1 MNLNESATDAA
12 SMVDGLNLFGFSLV
26 SSNNKNKINK
36 NKKKEEI
43 APESFVGPSQED
55 GSALFISAGEH
66 QVAYHDLGAY
76 YGYSDVARIVKYREI
91 SNYPEVD
98 QGIEEIVN
106 ELITIDDQF
115 QAVEISL
122 DETDGFPEKVKK
134 TIEEEFQN
142 ILSLLA
148 FSTNAYD
155 IARKWYIDG
164 RLVYHVIL
172 NEAKTEIVELRP
184 IDPIHIKK
192 IKEVE
197 EITDP
202 KTRVKTFKA
211 KEEYFVYSEANDPS
225 ATRNTTFGSSY
236 TFGGSSGNSNT
247 GLKISKDSIVY
258 VPSGLL
264 DESRKNVIS
273 YLHKAIKVA
282 NQLRMMEDSLVI
294 YRMVRAPERRV
305 FRIDVGGLPAKKA
318 EAYIQNIIAKYRN
331 KITYDHQTGELMD
344 ARQSMAMIEDF
355 WLPSKGGCFALDTKI
370 SLLDGRDVE
379 LAELIKEYKEGKL
392 NWTYSVSPNG
402 MIVPGLISW
411 AGVTKRDTEVID
423 VHLDNGEVLTCT
435 PEHKFILRNGKK
447 IEAKDMVAGTSLM
460 PFQKGKKQINA
471 KTNEYEFVVHPA
483 TNEEEFTHRMVCYY
497 FEENEPRKQIHH
509 IDFNRLNNS
518 PENLQQMGRLD
529 HMRLHSEAG
538 YLGWND
544 ESKYEQHCEN
554 LSIAGKKYFQT
565 EKGKAQA
572 AKHAEHLREK
582 ARLDKTRLSPEEYYN
597 KYIKPRTEG
606 AIAARNRD
614 KQILSEEEYNA
625 KYKIN
630 LQSIHKQTLSEEE
643 YRAKYNIDFQAKRY
657 QSEVLDKL
665 SFEEIGRV
673 ICKAVQENKTISN
686 SELFE
691 LVKDKT
697 NGLIKNVKSLR
708 KYLIHHGYESISG
721 FIIRNL
727 DDKFIS
733 NKRKSSAKQEF
744 GNHKV
749 LKVVYREDKMD
760 VGTITVDG
768 NHIFHDY
775 HNFALTSG
783 IFVMNSGGT
792 QIDTLS
798 SGETLGQLDD
808 VLYFQKKLF
817 RALNVPLNRLEQ
829 ESQFSLGRSS
839 EITRDEVKFS
849 KFISKLRSKFSDL
862 FYQLLRTQLILKNVI
877 TADEWIDL
885 KEHIFIDFLK
895 DNYFTELKEA
905 EILKERLSTL
915 REIDDYV
922 GKYFS
927 KEWIQRN
934 VLRQSDNDIE
944 EITKQIEA
952 EKKAEVDFAANAQNE
967 VPFDG

>member
-1 MNLNESATDAA
+1 MRQNNLINESATDAA
-12 SMVDGLNLFGFSLV
+12 SMIDGLNLFGFSLV

-172 NEAKTEIVELRP
+172 NESKTEIVELRP

-192 IKEVE
+192 VKEVE

-202 KTRVKTFKA
+202 KTRIKTFRA

-236 TFGGSSGNSNT
+236 TFGGSSGNSNA

-355 WLPSKGGCFALDTKI
+355 WLPS
-370 SLLDGRDVE
+370 R
-379 LAELIKEYKEGKL
+379 
-392 NWTYSVSPNG
+392 
-402 MIVPGLISW
+402 
-411 AGVTKRDTEVID
+411 
-423 VHLDNGEVLTCT
+423 
-435 PEHKFILRNGKK
+435 
-447 IEAKDMVAGTSLM
+447 
-460 PFQKGKKQINA
+460 
-471 KTNEYEFVVHPA
+471 
-483 TNEEEFTHRMVCYY
+483 
-497 FEENEPRKQIHH
+497 
-509 IDFNRLNNS
+509 
-518 PENLQQMGRLD
+518 
-529 HMRLHSEAG
+529 
-538 YLGWND
+538 
-544 ESKYEQHCEN
+544 
-554 LSIAGKKYFQT
+554 
-565 EKGKAQA
+565 
-572 AKHAEHLREK
+572 
-582 ARLDKTRLSPEEYYN
+582 
-597 KYIKPRTEG
+597 
-606 AIAARNRD
+606 
-614 KQILSEEEYNA
+614 
-625 KYKIN
+625 
-630 LQSIHKQTLSEEE
+630 
-643 YRAKYNIDFQAKRY
+643 
-657 QSEVLDKL
+657 
-665 SFEEIGRV
+665 
-673 ICKAVQENKTISN
+673 
-686 SELFE
+686 
-691 LVKDKT
+691 
-697 NGLIKNVKSLR
+697 
-708 KYLIHHGYESISG
+708 SG
-721 FIIRNL
+721 
-727 DDKFIS
+727 
-733 NKRKSSAKQEF
+733 SS
-744 GNHKV
+744 
-749 LKVVYREDKMD
+749 
-760 VGTITVDG
+760 
-768 NHIFHDY
+768 
-775 HNFALTSG
+775 
-783 IFVMNSGGT
+783 GT

-862 FYQLLRTQLILKNVI
+862 FYQLLRTQLILKNIV
-877 TADEWIDL
+877 TPDEWLDL

-952 EKKAEVDFAANAQNE
+952 EKKAEADFAANAQNE

>member
-192 IKEVE
+192 VKEVE

-202 KTRVKTFKA
+202 KTRIKTFRA

-355 WLPSKGGCFALDTKI
+355 WLPSR
-370 SLLDGRDVE
+370 S
-379 LAELIKEYKEGKL
+379 
-392 NWTYSVSPNG
+392 
-402 MIVPGLISW
+402 
-411 AGVTKRDTEVID
+411 
-423 VHLDNGEVLTCT
+423 
-435 PEHKFILRNGKK
+435 
-447 IEAKDMVAGTSLM
+447 
-460 PFQKGKKQINA
+460 
-471 KTNEYEFVVHPA
+471 
-483 TNEEEFTHRMVCYY
+483 
-497 FEENEPRKQIHH
+497 
-509 IDFNRLNNS
+509 
-518 PENLQQMGRLD
+518 
-529 HMRLHSEAG
+529 
-538 YLGWND
+538 
-544 ESKYEQHCEN
+544 
-554 LSIAGKKYFQT
+554 
-565 EKGKAQA
+565 
-572 AKHAEHLREK
+572 
-582 ARLDKTRLSPEEYYN
+582 
-597 KYIKPRTEG
+597 G
-606 AIAARNRD
+606 A
-614 KQILSEEEYNA
+614 
-625 KYKIN
+625 
-630 LQSIHKQTLSEEE
+630 
-643 YRAKYNIDFQAKRY
+643 
-657 QSEVLDKL
+657 
-665 SFEEIGRV
+665 
-673 ICKAVQENKTISN
+673 
-686 SELFE
+686 
-691 LVKDKT
+691 
-697 NGLIKNVKSLR
+697 
-708 KYLIHHGYESISG
+708 
-721 FIIRNL
+721 
-727 DDKFIS
+727 
-733 NKRKSSAKQEF
+733 
-744 GNHKV
+744 
-749 LKVVYREDKMD
+749 
-760 VGTITVDG
+760 
-768 NHIFHDY
+768 
-775 HNFALTSG
+775 
-783 IFVMNSGGT
+783 GGT

-862 FYQLLRTQLILKNVI
+862 FYQLLRTQLILKNII
-877 TADEWIDL
+877 TADEWFDL

-952 EKKAEVDFAANAQNE
+952 EKKAEADFATNAQNE
-967 VPFDG
+967 VPFNG